1 MKLNTKFIIALCA
14 LLSAALPARVSA
26 QTVVEGSAEITE
38 QEVFKPHWFIQPQVG
53 AAYTIG
59 ETEFADL
66 ISPAAAISAG
76 YRFTPAFGLRVGVSG
91 WQARGSWVAP
101 RHDYKF
107 NYLQG
112 NVDAMLSFTNLFCG
126 FNPDRVLD
134 FYGFIGA
141 GAALGFH
148 NNEAAALAN
157 AGCGFEKLWTGK
169 KFFPAGRAGLGLDI
183 NLSRSFALNVEV
195 NANALPDKFNS
206 KKGSKADWQYNALVG
221 VTYSFG
227 GRSKKAVKAE
237 ETIIV
242 EEPAPAPAPVPE
254 PQPEPTPA
262 PAPAPVKAIPEPMTQ
277 HIFFTL
283 NSAKITHENQIKV
296 NALAEYMKANPDTK
310 VIVTGYADKA
320 TGTAPYNMKLSR
332 RRAEAV
338 AAALTAAGISE
349 SRISVEAKGDTEQP
363 FAEIVRNRVAIAVT
377 H

>member
-1 MKLNTKFIIALCA
+1 MKLSTKFIIALCA
-14 LLSAALPARVSA
+14 LLSAAIPARVSA
-26 QTVVEGSAEITE
+26 QASVEGTAEITE
-38 QEVFKPHWFIQPQVG
+38 QEVFNPHWFIQPQVG

-59 ETEFADL
+59 ETKFADL

-148 NNEAAALAN
+148 NKEAVALAN

-169 KFFPAGRAGLGLDI
+169 KLFPAGRAGLGLDI

-227 GRSKKAVKAE
+227 GRSKKVVKAE

-242 EEPAPAPAPVPE
+242 EEPAPAPEPAPE
-254 PQPEPTPA
+254 PIPEPA
-262 PAPAPVKAIPEPMTQ
+262 PAPEPVKAAPAPMTQ

-283 NSAKITHENQIKV
+283 NSSKITRENQIKV
-296 NALAEYMKANPDTK
+296 DALVEYMKANPETS
-310 VIVTGYADKA
+310 VNVTGYADKA
-320 TGTAPYNMKLSR
+320 TGTSPYNMKLSM
-332 RRAEAV
+332 RRAQAV
-338 AAALTAAGISE
+338 AAALKAAGISE
-349 SRISVEAKGDTEQP
+349 SRITVDAKGDTEQP
-363 FAEIVRNRVAIAVT
+363 FAEIVKNRVAIAIT

>member
-1 MKLNTKFIIALCA
+1 MKLSTKFIIALCA
-14 LLSAALPARVSA
+14 LLSAAIPARVSA
-26 QTVVEGSAEITE
+26 QASVEGTAEITE
-38 QEVFKPHWFIQPQVG
+38 QEVFNPHWFIQPQVG

-59 ETEFADL
+59 ETKFADL

-148 NNEAAALAN
+148 NKEAVALAN

-169 KFFPAGRAGLGLDI
+169 KLFPAGRAGLGLDI

-227 GRSKKAVKAE
+227 GRSKKVVKAE

-242 EEPAPAPAPVPE
+242 EEPAPAPEPAPE
-254 PQPEPTPA
+254 PIPEPA
-262 PAPAPVKAIPEPMTQ
+262 PAPEPVKAAPAPMTQ

-283 NSAKITHENQIKV
+283 NSSKITRENQIKV
-296 NALAEYMKANPDTK
+296 DALVEYMKANPETS
-310 VIVTGYADKA
+310 VTVTGYADKA
-320 TGTAPYNMKLSR
+320 TGTSPYNMKLSM
-332 RRAEAV
+332 RRAQAV
-338 AAALTAAGISE
+338 AAALKAAGISE
-349 SRISVEAKGDTEQP
+349 SRITVDAKGDTEQP
-363 FAEIVRNRVAIAVT
+363 FAEIVKNRVAIAIT

>member
-1 MKLNTKFIIALCA
+1 MKLSTKFIIALCA
-14 LLSAALPARVSA
+14 LLSAAIPARVSA
-26 QTVVEGSAEITE
+26 QASVEGTAEITE
-38 QEVFKPHWFIQPQVG
+38 QEVFNPHWFIQPQVG

-59 ETEFADL
+59 ETKFADL

-227 GRSKKAVKAE
+227 GRSKKVVKAE

-242 EEPAPAPAPVPE
+242 EEPAPAPEPAPE
-254 PQPEPTPA
+254 PIPEPA
-262 PAPAPVKAIPEPMTQ
+262 PAPEPVKAAPAPMTQ

-283 NSAKITHENQIKV
+283 NSSKITRENQIKV
-296 NALAEYMKANPDTK
+296 DALVEYMKANPETS
-310 VIVTGYADKA
+310 VNVTGYADKA
-320 TGTAPYNMKLSR
+320 TGTSPYNMKLSM
-332 RRAEAV
+332 RRAQAV
-338 AAALTAAGISE
+338 AAALKAAGISE
-349 SRISVEAKGDTEQP
+349 SRITVDAKGDTEQP
-363 FAEIVRNRVAIAVT
+363 FAEIVKNRVAIAIT

>member
-1 MKLNTKFIIALCA
+1 MKLSTKFIIALCA
-14 LLSAALPARVSA
+14 LLSAAIPARVSA
-26 QTVVEGSAEITE
+26 QASVEGTAEITE
-38 QEVFKPHWFIQPQVG
+38 QEVFNPHWFIQPQVG

-59 ETEFADL
+59 ETKFADL

-169 KFFPAGRAGLGLDI
+169 KLFPAGRAGLGLDI

-227 GRSKKAVKAE
+227 GRSKKVVKAE

-242 EEPAPAPAPVPE
+242 EEPAPAPEPAPE
-254 PQPEPTPA
+254 PIPEPA
-262 PAPAPVKAIPEPMTQ
+262 PAPEPVKAAPAPMTQ

-283 NSAKITHENQIKV
+283 NSSKITRENQIKV
-296 NALAEYMKANPDTK
+296 DALVEYMKANPETS
-310 VIVTGYADKA
+310 VNVTGYADKA
-320 TGTAPYNMKLSR
+320 TGSSPYNMKLSM
-332 RRAEAV
+332 RRAQAV
-338 AAALTAAGISE
+338 ATALKAAGISE
-349 SRISVEAKGDTEQP
+349 SRITVDAKGDTEQP
-363 FAEIVRNRVAIAVT
+363 FAEIVKNRVAIAIT

>member
-1 MKLNTKFIIALCA
+1 MKLSTKFIIALCA
-14 LLSAALPARVSA
+14 LLSAAIPARVSA
-26 QTVVEGSAEITE
+26 QASVEGTAEITE
-38 QEVFKPHWFIQPQVG
+38 QEVFNPHWFIQPQVG

-59 ETEFADL
+59 ETKFADL

-169 KFFPAGRAGLGLDI
+169 KLFPAGRAGLGLDI

-227 GRSKKAVKAE
+227 GRSKKVVKAE

-242 EEPAPAPAPVPE
+242 EEPAPAPEPAPE
-254 PQPEPTPA
+254 PIPEPA
-262 PAPAPVKAIPEPMTQ
+262 PAPEPVKAAPAPMTQ

-283 NSAKITHENQIKV
+283 NSSKITRENQIKV
-296 NALAEYMKANPDTK
+296 DALVEYMKANPETS
-310 VIVTGYADKA
+310 VNVTGYADKA
-320 TGTAPYNMKLSR
+320 TGSSPYNMKLSM
-332 RRAEAV
+332 RRAQAV
-338 AAALTAAGISE
+338 AAALKAAGISE
-349 SRISVEAKGDTEQP
+349 SRITVDAKGDTEQP
-363 FAEIVRNRVAIAVT
+363 FAEIVKNRVAIAIT

>member
-1 MKLNTKFIIALCA
+1 MKLSTKFIIALCA
-14 LLSAALPARVSA
+14 LLSAAIPARVSA
-26 QTVVEGSAEITE
+26 QASVEGTAESTE
-38 QEVFKPHWFIQPQVG
+38 QEVFNPHWFIQPQVG

-59 ETEFADL
+59 ETKFADL
-66 ISPAAAISAG
+66 VSPAAAISAG

-169 KFFPAGRAGLGLDI
+169 KLFPAGRAGLGLDI

-227 GRSKKAVKAE
+227 GRSKKVVKAE

-242 EEPAPAPAPVPE
+242 EEPAPAPEPAPE
-254 PQPEPTPA
+254 PIPEPA
-262 PAPAPVKAIPEPMTQ
+262 PAPEPVKAAPAPMTQ

-283 NSAKITHENQIKV
+283 NSSKITRENQIKV
-296 NALAEYMKANPDTK
+296 DALVEYMKANPETS
-310 VIVTGYADKA
+310 VNVTGYADKA
-320 TGTAPYNMKLSR
+320 TGSSPYNMKLSM
-332 RRAEAV
+332 RRAQAV
-338 AAALTAAGISE
+338 ATALKAAGISE
-349 SRISVEAKGDTEQP
+349 SRITVDAKGDTEQP
-363 FAEIVRNRVAIAVT
+363 FAEIVKNRVAIAIT

>member
-1 MKLNTKFIIALCA
+1 MKLSTKFIIALCA
-14 LLSAALPARVSA
+14 LLSAAIPARVSA
-26 QTVVEGSAEITE
+26 QASVEGTAEITE
-38 QEVFKPHWFIQPQVG
+38 QEVFNPHWFIQPQVG

-59 ETEFADL
+59 ETKFADL

-112 NVDAMLSFTNLFCG
+112 NVDAMLSFSNLFCG

-227 GRSKKAVKAE
+227 GRSKKVVKAE

-242 EEPAPAPAPVPE
+242 EEPAPAPEPAPE
-254 PQPEPTPA
+254 PIPEPA
-262 PAPAPVKAIPEPMTQ
+262 PAPEPVKAAPAPMTQ

-283 NSAKITHENQIKV
+283 NSSKITRENQIKV
-296 NALAEYMKANPDTK
+296 DALVEYMKANPETS
-310 VIVTGYADKA
+310 VNVTGYADKA
-320 TGTAPYNMKLSR
+320 TGSSPYNMKLSM
-332 RRAEAV
+332 RRAQAV
-338 AAALTAAGISE
+338 AAALKAAGISE
-349 SRISVEAKGDTEQP
+349 SRITVDAKGDTEQP
-363 FAEIVRNRVAIAVT
+363 FAEIVKNRVAIAIT

>member
-1 MKLNTKFIIALCA
+1 MKLSTKFIIALCA
-14 LLSAALPARVSA
+14 LLSAAIPARVSA
-26 QTVVEGSAEITE
+26 QASVEGTAESTE
-38 QEVFKPHWFIQPQVG
+38 QEVFNPHWFIQPQVG

-59 ETEFADL
+59 ETKFADL

-169 KFFPAGRAGLGLDI
+169 KLFPAGRAGLGLDI

-227 GRSKKAVKAE
+227 GRSKKVVKAE

-242 EEPAPAPAPVPE
+242 EEPAPAPEPAPE
-254 PQPEPTPA
+254 PIPEPA
-262 PAPAPVKAIPEPMTQ
+262 PAPEPVKAAPAPMTQ

-283 NSAKITHENQIKV
+283 NSSKITRENQIKV
-296 NALAEYMKANPDTK
+296 DALVEYMKANPETS
-310 VIVTGYADKA
+310 VNVTGYADKA
-320 TGTAPYNMKLSR
+320 TGSSPYNMKLSM
-332 RRAEAV
+332 RRAQAV
-338 AAALTAAGISE
+338 AAALKAAGISE
-349 SRISVEAKGDTEQP
+349 SRITVDAKGDTEQP
-363 FAEIVRNRVAIAVT
+363 FAEIVKNRVAIAIT

>member
-1 MKLNTKFIIALCA
+1 MKLSTKFIIALCA
-14 LLSAALPARVSA
+14 LLSAAIPARVSA
-26 QTVVEGSAEITE
+26 QASVEGSAEITE
-38 QEVFKPHWFIQPQVG
+38 QEVFNPHWFIQPQVG

-59 ETEFADL
+59 ETKFADL

-169 KFFPAGRAGLGLDI
+169 KLFPAGRAGLGLDI

-227 GRSKKAVKAE
+227 GRSKKVVKAE

-242 EEPAPAPAPVPE
+242 EEPAPAPEPAPE
-254 PQPEPTPA
+254 PIPEPA
-262 PAPAPVKAIPEPMTQ
+262 PAPEPVKAAPAPMTQ

-283 NSAKITHENQIKV
+283 NSSKITRENQIKV
-296 NALAEYMKANPDTK
+296 DALVEYMKANPETS
-310 VIVTGYADKA
+310 VNVTGYADKA
-320 TGTAPYNMKLSR
+320 TGTSPYNMKLSM
-332 RRAEAV
+332 RRAQAV
-338 AAALTAAGISE
+338 AAALKAAGISE
-349 SRISVEAKGDTEQP
+349 SRITVDAKGDTEQP
-363 FAEIVRNRVAIAVT
+363 FAEIVKNRVAIAIT

>member
-1 MKLNTKFIIALCA
+1 MKLSTKFIIALCA
-14 LLSAALPARVSA
+14 LLSAAIPARVSA
-26 QTVVEGSAEITE
+26 QASVEGTAEITE
-38 QEVFKPHWFIQPQVG
+38 QEVFNPHWFIQPQVG

-59 ETEFADL
+59 ETKFADL
-66 ISPAAAISAG
+66 ISPAAAKSAG

-148 NNEAAALAN
+148 NKEAVALAN

-169 KFFPAGRAGLGLDI
+169 KLFPAGRAGLGLDI

-227 GRSKKAVKAE
+227 GRSKKVVKAE

-242 EEPAPAPAPVPE
+242 EEPAPAPEPAPE
-254 PQPEPTPA
+254 PIPEPA
-262 PAPAPVKAIPEPMTQ
+262 PAPEPVKAAPAPMTQ

-283 NSAKITHENQIKV
+283 NSSKITRENQIKV
-296 NALAEYMKANPDTK
+296 DALVEYMKANPETS
-310 VIVTGYADKA
+310 VTVTGYADKA
-320 TGTAPYNMKLSR
+320 TGTSPYNMKLSM
-332 RRAEAV
+332 RRAQAV
-338 AAALTAAGISE
+338 AAALKAAGISE
-349 SRISVEAKGDTEQP
+349 SRITVDAKGDTEQP
-363 FAEIVRNRVAIAVT
+363 FAEIVKNRVAIAIT

>member
-1 MKLNTKFIIALCA
+1 MKLSTKFIIALCA
-14 LLSAALPARVSA
+14 LLSAAIPARVSA
-26 QTVVEGSAEITE
+26 QASVEGTAESTE
-38 QEVFKPHWFIQPQVG
+38 QEVFNPHWFIQPQVG

-59 ETEFADL
+59 ETKFADL

-227 GRSKKAVKAE
+227 GRSKKVVKAE

-242 EEPAPAPAPVPE
+242 EEPAPAPEPAPE
-254 PQPEPTPA
+254 PIPEPA
-262 PAPAPVKAIPEPMTQ
+262 PAPEPVKAAPAPMTQ

-283 NSAKITHENQIKV
+283 NSSKITRENQIKV
-296 NALAEYMKANPDTK
+296 DALVEYMKANPETS
-310 VIVTGYADKA
+310 VNVTGYADKA
-320 TGTAPYNMKLSR
+320 TGSSPYNMKLSM
-332 RRAEAV
+332 RRAQAV
-338 AAALTAAGISE
+338 ATALKAAGISE
-349 SRISVEAKGDTEQP
+349 SRITVDAKGDTEQP
-363 FAEIVRNRVAIAVT
+363 FAEIVKNRVAIAIT

>member
-1 MKLNTKFIIALCA
+1 MKLSTKFIIALCA
-14 LLSAALPARVSA
+14 LLSAAIPARVSA
-26 QTVVEGSAEITE
+26 QASVEGTAEITE
-38 QEVFKPHWFIQPQVG
+38 QEVFNPHWFIQPQVG

-59 ETEFADL
+59 ETKFADL

-148 NNEAAALAN
+148 NKEAVALAN

-169 KFFPAGRAGLGLDI
+169 KLFPAGRAGLGLDI
-183 NLSRSFALNVEV
+183 NLSRLFALNVEV

-227 GRSKKAVKAE
+227 GRSKKVVKAE

-242 EEPAPAPAPVPE
+242 EEPAPAPEPAPE
-254 PQPEPTPA
+254 PIPEPTPA
-262 PAPAPVKAIPEPMTQ
+262 PEPVKAAPAPMTQ

-283 NSAKITHENQIKV
+283 NSSKITRENQIKV
-296 NALAEYMKANPDTK
+296 DALVEYMKANPETS
-310 VIVTGYADKA
+310 VTVTGYADKA
-320 TGTAPYNMKLSR
+320 TGTSPYNMKLSM
-332 RRAEAV
+332 RRAQAV
-338 AAALTAAGISE
+338 AAALKAAGISE
-349 SRISVEAKGDTEQP
+349 SRITVDAKGDTEQP
-363 FAEIVRNRVAIAVT
+363 FAEIVKNRVAIAIT

>member
-1 MKLNTKFIIALCA
+1 MKLSTKFIIALCA
-14 LLSAALPARVSA
+14 LLSAAIPARVSA
-26 QTVVEGSAEITE
+26 QASVEGTAEITE
-38 QEVFKPHWFIQPQVG
+38 QEVFNPHWFIQPQVG

-59 ETEFADL
+59 ETKFADL

-227 GRSKKAVKAE
+227 GRSKKVVKAE

-242 EEPAPAPAPVPE
+242 EEPAPAPEPAPE
-254 PQPEPTPA
+254 PIPEPA
-262 PAPAPVKAIPEPMTQ
+262 PAPEPVKAAPAPMTQ

-283 NSAKITHENQIKV
+283 NSSKITRENQIKV
-296 NALAEYMKANPDTK
+296 DALVEYMKANPETS
-310 VIVTGYADKA
+310 VNVTGYADKA
-320 TGTAPYNMKLSR
+320 TGSSPYNMKLSM
-332 RRAEAV
+332 RRAQAV
-338 AAALTAAGISE
+338 AAALKAAGISE
-349 SRISVEAKGDTEQP
+349 SRITVDAKGDTEQP
-363 FAEIVRNRVAIAVT
+363 FAEIVKNRVAIAIT